1 MSEFVMGEMIDAD
14 PETVPDPGISN
25 VSFTVSGR
33 FLAPPEELPAVVIVT
48 GKGGVGTTTV
58 TAAIA
63 RSAFDLGLKVLVV
76 DVEDTAAWARL
87 LPEGDRTGSGEG
99 KIEFAHLRAQELL
112 EEYLE
117 ARRLGLIARR
127 LRNSGVLEVVGT
139 AAPGIDDL
147 VVLGKIK
154 QLERSGQWDLILLD
168 APATGHAI
176 TMLTSPAG
184 IASAVTAGPLRTQA
198 DEALAFL
205 GDARRCRVMLVTLPE
220 ATPVN
225 EVVETAFA
233 LEDRVGVQ
241 LGPVVVNLV
250 DEPDSELMNLDLTG
264 QIRDQVELAEGDAV
278 ELWEAARF
286 RVNRALL
293 QREQLGRLAV
303 QLPLAQIHLPHI
315 PTADLGASGISVLAA
330 RLTQWLSQ
338 SLHAR
343 PADL

>member
-1 MSEFVMGEMIDAD
+1 
-14 PETVPDPGISN
+14 
-25 VSFTVSGR
+25 
-33 FLAPPEELPAVVIVT
+33 
-48 GKGGVGTTTV
+48 
-58 TAAIA
+58 
-63 RSAFDLGLKVLVV
+63 
-76 DVEDTAAWARL
+76 
-87 LPEGDRTGSGEG
+87 
-99 KIEFAHLRAQELL
+99 
-112 EEYLE
+112 
-117 ARRLGLIARR
+117 

-233 LEDRVGVQ
+233 MEDRVGVQ

-264 QIRDQVELAEGDAV
+264 HTGDQVVPNEGDAE

-286 RVNRALL
+286 RVARALL

-303 QLPLAQIHLPHI
+303 QLPLAQIHLPHL
-315 PTADLGASGISVLAA
+315 PTADLGARGVSVLAA